1 MPAEIGDAFRYANGN
16 EYVITDGGPVVM
28 STCAACGMPAGTT
41 FDYRASDVRCGRC
54 LSEKYELLTGQRIYE
69 LKAQYARDHAV
80 PRWVRP
86 STA

>member
-1 MPAEIGDAFRYANGN
+1 MAAEVGDICHYANGN

-28 STCAACGMPAGTT
+28 SRCAACGTPAGTT

-69 LKAQYARDHAV
+69 LKKQYVKDHPL
-80 PRWVRP
+80 PRVRR
-86 STA
+86 